1 MFKDYNKVDELNKE
15 TLMAD
20 MDFIRDASEF
30 LSDREGINEVM
41 TPSEVYDAFMEHMRF
56 QDMNEITALRDL
68 EYAQNA
74 DLEGKQRFGRLID
87 AYDKVNEDISG
98 TMLLDYGEALLTAP
112 STYLGILTGGAG
124 KAATVAGTQAAKFG
138 VRKILN
144 GAMKAA
150 AVEGALGAGQGAM
163 QEGTRV
169 ETGIQEKFTGERT
182 LAQGVAQGVTG
193 GLINLPVG
201 ALQVRKANKANEKYA
216 AAKTAEAQRAN
227 VASEKT
233 KDVLATAKKENV
245 DKVNT
250 ALDALDPKLV
260 AEGRRLKQDL
270 QPGDTLEAALGSEVI
285 DNLRAAA
292 TRVIDDLELKPGE
305 RITSGLH
312 RLLDE
317 GKVERIDDVAA
328 ILDEHNLTMDQFSL
342 VFLAEV
348 SEAGKTLG
356 SMSRLRKIK
365 GKSVQTEVGKLL
377 SDMDNMSR
385 QGMTG
390 MSGEVAEGLLNNGKG
405 LKYLRDLDRMRLGLM
420 TSQPATTG
428 RNVMNAGF
436 RVGVDAVIRAAD
448 NVMKLRNPLSGTGSV
463 AGYLFNRYEANMLR
477 RLYTESFPEEAAM
490 LFRDAADVTQRAGSE
505 TTLGV
510 IGRKVNFLNT
520 AADNMFKSAVFSASL
535 KRRLKDNGIDLNEVI
550 TKGEF
555 SRIPLETFKEATEDA
570 YEFVYQSGMK
580 GDDWFSKGARG
591 VIKVHHQVP
600 FAISLFLPFPRFV
613 ANQLKFIYET
623 APFLGLM
630 PLDRLGSKLPARSF
644 KEYMQDKMP
653 KQIAGGAMLTA
664 AYMWRVQQGDS
675 TYWYEFKDDTGKY
688 VDGRPVYGPFAP
700 YMLMADYIYRYQNGT
715 LPTSISRY
723 AKDTAQALLGS
734 TFRTGTGLYLVDKMW
749 QDISDG
755 RSEKAVAETLGNF
768 LNSFTLPAAVARDI
782 AAAFDPDERRIRETR
797 PGTGDRV
804 FEEADTVNFWDVVY
818 KKATRSMP
826 KFLVQDYDSR
836 DLIVATQTGAVSYVS
851 PLEKQ
856 LFGLGKREKNPMLEE
871 MAKLNLYPT
880 DIYRRPNNENLDLL
894 IRTELSRDGGPLNL
908 NTHMERFISSE
919 EYKSLPYERQYIEFT
934 AEAAKV
940 VADATKI
947 ATARIENRA
956 AKANRPYSELEVQ
969 KFIDTP
975 EKIKRT
981 IRAEYKQLTGRTDI
995 LEDRNE
1001 TVNINGVDVNV
1012 MVWAVSRVNSMSS
1025 SQARIT
1031 NR

>member
-1 MFKDYNKVDELNKE
+1 MFKDYNKVDELNRE
-15 TLMAD
+15 ILTAD
-20 MDFIRDASEF
+20 MDFIQDASEF
-30 LSDREGINEVM
+30 LTERNGVNEAM
-41 TPSEVYDAFMEHMRF
+41 TPDEVYDAFMEHMRY

-74 DLEGKQRFGRLID
+74 NLEGKQRFGRLID
-87 AYDKVNEDISG
+87 AYDKVNDGISG

-112 STYLGILTGGAG
+112 STYLGILTGGTG
-124 KAATVAGTQAAKFG
+124 KAAAVAGTQAAKFG

-150 AVEGALGAGQGAM
+150 AVEAALGAGQGAM

-169 ETGIQEKFTGERT
+169 ETGLQEKFTGERT

-193 GLINLPVG
+193 GLINLPIG

-233 KDVLATAKKENV
+233 KDVLATAKKENI

-260 AEGRRLKQDL
+260 SEGRRLKQDL
-270 QPGDTLEAALGSEVI
+270 QPGDTLEAALGSDVV

-317 GKVERIDDVAA
+317 GKVERIDEVTA

-385 QGMTG
+385 QGLTG
-390 MSGEVAEGLLNNGKG
+390 MSGDVAEDLLNNEKV
-405 LKYLRDLDRMRLGLM
+405 LKYVRDIDRMRLGLM

-448 NVMKLRNPLSGTGSV
+448 NVMKLRNPLSGTTNV
-463 AGYLFNRYEANMLR
+463 AGYLFNRYEANMIR

-490 LFRDAADVTQRAGSE
+490 LFRDAADVTRRANSE
-505 TTLGV
+505 TALGV

-535 KRRLKDNGIDLNEVI
+535 KRRLKDAGIDLNEVI

-570 YEFVYQSGMK
+570 YEFVYQSGMR

-591 VIKVHHQVP
+591 VIKAHHQVP
-600 FAISLFLPFPRFV
+600 FVISAFLPFPRFV
-613 ANQLKFIYET
+613 ANQLKFTYET
-623 APFLGLM
+623 MPIFGLL

-700 YMLMADYIYRYQNGT
+700 YMLIADYIYRYQNGT
-715 LPTSISRY
+715 LPTSMSRY

-755 RSEKAVAETLGNF
+755 RGEKAVAETFGNF
-768 LNSFTLPAAVARDI
+768 LNSFTLPLAVVRDVMG
-782 AAAFDPDERRIRETR
+782 AFDPDERRIRETR
-797 PGTGDRV
+797 PGERNP
-804 FEEADTVNFWDVVY
+804 EEELVNFWDVVY
-818 KKATRSMP
+818 KRATRSMP
-826 KFLVQDYDSR
+826 RFLTQDYNAR
-836 DLIVATQTGAVSYVS
+836 DLIVPTQTGAVSYVS

-880 DIYRRPNNENLDLL
+880 DIYTRPNNEQLDLL
-894 IRTELSRDGGPLNL
+894 LRTELSREGGQYNL
-908 NTHMERFISSE
+908 NTHMEKFISDE
-919 EYKSLPYERQYIEFT
+919 EYQRLPYEMQLVRFRR
-934 AEAAKV
+934 EARAVINKAKKL
-940 VADATKI
+940 AI
-947 ATARIENRA
+947 SRIERRA
-956 AKANRPYSELEVQ
+956 VTRGQPYSELEVQ

-975 EKIKRT
+975 PDIKRAVE
-981 IRAEYKQLTGRTDI
+981 AEYKKLTGQEGV
-995 LEDRNE
+995 LKNRND
-1001 TVNINGVDVNV
+1001 TINIDGVDVNV
-1012 MVWAVSRVNSMSS
+1012 LLWALSRINSVSS
-1025 SQARIT
+1025 SKLV